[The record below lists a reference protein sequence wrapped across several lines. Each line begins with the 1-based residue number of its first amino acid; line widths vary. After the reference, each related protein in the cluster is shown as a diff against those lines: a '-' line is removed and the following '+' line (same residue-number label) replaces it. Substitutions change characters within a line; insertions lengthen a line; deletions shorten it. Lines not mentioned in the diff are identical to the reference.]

1 MICSAEKTGYKMASL
16 TLQSLANV
24 KGARRAGMRVGC
36 GPSSGKGK
44 TCGRGHKGQYARSG
58 HKHKPAF
65 EGGQMRLIR
74 RIPKRGFVNAFK
86 RPYAVVALASLARF
100 ADGAEITPELLR
112 AENMLKGARKKVKIL
127 GSSPLK
133 QKLIV
138 KAHAF
143 SRPARQKIEEAGGK
157 CVLLEAQRV

>member
-1 MICSAEKTGYKMASL
+1 MASL
-16 TLQSLANV
+16 TLTSLSNV
-24 KGARRAGMRVGC
+24 RGARRARMRVGC

-74 RIPKRGFVNAFK
+74 RIPKRGFVHALK
-86 RPYAVVALASLARF
+86 RRYAVVDIASLARF
-100 ADGAEITPELLR
+100 EGAAEITPELLR
-112 AENMLKGARKKVKIL
+112 SEGIVKGARDGVKIL
-127 GSSPLK
+127 GACQLK
-133 QKLIV
+133 CGLTV

-143 SRPARQKIEEAGGK
+143 SKTARQKIEEAGGK
-157 CVLLEAQRV
+157 CVLL